1 MTCGI
6 WCGEAR
12 CAWQHHLKIELA
24 AEGEVDMTTR
34 FLAIAMTVASLFGV
48 QQAVAKTSTKTTA
61 ATKKKHHKH
70 NMKKAA
76 APRITAPTA

>member
-1 MTCGI
+1 
-6 WCGEAR
+6 
-12 CAWQHHLKIELA
+12 
-24 AEGEVDMTTR
+24 MTTR

-61 ATKKKHHKH
+61 ATKKHHKH
-70 NMKKAA
+70 NAKKAA

>member
-1 MTCGI
+1 
-6 WCGEAR
+6 
-12 CAWQHHLKIELA
+12 
-24 AEGEVDMTTR
+24 MTTR